1 MKKLHKLFS
10 PGFASVL
17 LLYLMLSPVLAEGET
32 EPNAVAVATASD
44 IILIVDALN
53 ANGGSETILLE
64 EDITFPDNG
73 SLSLSDGELTILGNG
88 HALKSTIFLTG
99 TAVLNLGSADYKA
112 TLTVSSSRSDFGVLD
127 VTDTAVLNIY
137 DGVTIKGGT
146 SSGSTVIGSAGCVAA
161 HLKAAVTMYG
171 GLMTDGRSAAV
182 SGGIYLDGNAV
193 FTMYDGKITLC
204 EGANGGAVGLS
215 GGRPLGGSDA
225 GMSSFIMNGGIISDC
240 KDYYYGGGAVCSL
253 SEYSVKCIISGGTI
267 TGCSGESY
275 GMGGALFLYGGSDS
289 VFELNSGT
297 ITGNSGVYGGGV
309 MLYKGN
315 LTVAD
320 GFGLYGNT
328 ASLIGDDI
336 YNNGGSL
343 TLGQVKSDAT
353 LACGHKITGWFIDE
367 DPRWSYQSCT
377 GEDNCLVPF
386 EHVGEQYAGD
396 YCLKAAHGR
405 LYTVIWKNF
414 DDTVLETDT
423 DVPEGSMPEY
433 NGNEP
438 VKPATPQYTYAFT
451 GWTPTVSEV
460 TNDITY
466 TAVYSET
473 ANTYTVTWIN
483 DDETV
488 LESDENVPYG
498 ETPKYDG
505 DTPVK
510 AATAQYTY
518 TFTGW
523 TPTISEVTKNITY
536 KAVYSET
543 VNDYTVTWVN
553 DDESVLETDEDVPY
567 GETPKYDGD
576 TPVKA
581 ATAQYTYTFKGWTP
595 NVSEVTGD
603 ATYKAVYSETLN
615 TYTVTWLNDDGMVL
629 RTDENV
635 PYGTVPKFEG
645 ETPVKAAT
653 EQYTYTFTGW
663 TTTISEVTGDV
674 SYKAVFAETPVEK
687 PQEQP
692 KEEPAESPKTGDVLP
707 VGIRIYTAV
716 LSLLCMSV
724 VVVLRRKG
732 RCVVR

>member
-1 MKKLHKLFS
+1 MKKLHKLFF

-32 EPNAVAVATASD
+32 EPNAAAVATASD

-73 SLSLSDGELTILGNG
+73 YLRLSDGELTILGNG
-88 HALKSTIFLTG
+88 HALKSSIYLTG

-112 TLTVSSSRSDFGVLD
+112 TLTVSSSQSDFGVLD

-146 SSGSTVIGSAGCVAA
+146 SSGSTVISSAGCVAA

-204 EGANGGAVGLS
+204 EGVNGGAVGLS
-215 GGRPLGGSDA
+215 GGRPLGGSGA
-225 GMSSFIMNGGIISDC
+225 GMASFIMNGGIISDC
-240 KDYYYGGGAVCSL
+240 KDYYRGVGAVCSF
-253 SEYSVKCIISGGTI
+253 SDYSVKCIISGGTI

-275 GMGGALFLYGGSDS
+275 GMGGALFLHSGSDS

-309 MLYKGN
+309 MLDEGN

-328 ASLIGDDI
+328 ASLLGDDI

-377 GEDNCLVPF
+377 GEDDCLVPF
-386 EHVGEQYAGD
+386 EHVGEQYAGN

-460 TNDITY
+460 TGDVTY
-466 TAVYSET
+466 VAEYSET
-473 ANTYTVTWIN
+473 PNTFTVIWQI
-483 DDETV
+483 DDDTV
-488 LESDENVPYG
+488 LEIDEAVPYG
-498 ETPKYDG
+498 TVPTYDG
-505 DTPVK
+505 DEPTK
-510 AATAQYTY
+510 AAAAKYSY
-518 TFTGW
+518 TFAGW
-523 TPTISEVTKNITY
+523 TPT
-536 KAVYSET
+536 
-543 VNDYTVTWVN
+543 
-553 DDESVLETDEDVPY
+553 
-567 GETPKYDGD
+567 
-576 TPVKA
+576 
-581 ATAQYTYTFKGWTP
+581 
-595 NVSEVTGD
+595 VSEVTGD
-603 ATYKAVYSETLN
+603 ATYTAVFSETLN
-615 TYTVTWLNDDGMVL
+615 TYTVTWLNYDGTVL
-629 RTDENV
+629 KADENV
-635 PYGTVPKFEG
+635 PYGTVPKYEG

-653 EQYTYTFTGW
+653 AEYTYTFSGW
-663 TTTISEVTGDV
+663 SQTLSEVTGDV
-674 SYKAVFAETPVEK
+674 SYKAVFSETPVEI
-687 PQEQP
+687 PDEP
-692 KEEPAESPKTGDVLP
+692 EEPADEPEEPEEPADEPEEPEAIDEPLSPKTGD
-707 VGIRIYTAV
+707 IRTAALWNLFIGV
-716 LSLLCMSV
+716 SAVSLGCIIFTV
-724 VVVLRRKG
+724 TVRKRRCAAKS
-732 RCVVR
+732 